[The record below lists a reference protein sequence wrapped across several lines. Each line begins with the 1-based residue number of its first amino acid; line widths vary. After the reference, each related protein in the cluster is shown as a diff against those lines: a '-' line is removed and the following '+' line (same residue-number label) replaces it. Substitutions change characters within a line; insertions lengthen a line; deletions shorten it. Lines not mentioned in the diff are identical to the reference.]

1 MYTDWTDTSGTV
13 LKPLKI
19 DLNLQKSIIPDD
31 TRLPGLDLSLP
42 PSSLSLSVFLCLLP
56 PLSLSPSLFFIFLY
70 TCILYTLQYFVI
82 SFLFEYV

>member
-42 PSSLSLSVFLCLLP
+42 PSSLSLS
-56 PLSLSPSLFFIFLY
+56 LFFCVSFPLFPYLPLY
-70 TCILYTLQYFVI
+70 FSYSFIHVYCTHFVI

>member
-42 PSSLSLSVFLCLLP
+42 PFSLSVFLCLLP